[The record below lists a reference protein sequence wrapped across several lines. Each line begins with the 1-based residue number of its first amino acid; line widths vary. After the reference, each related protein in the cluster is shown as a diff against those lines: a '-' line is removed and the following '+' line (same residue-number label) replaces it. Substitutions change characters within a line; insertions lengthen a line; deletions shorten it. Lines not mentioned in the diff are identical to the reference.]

1 MSTQQR
7 YKPMRQSNCIT
18 VINTMTLTLLMIAP
32 LTSQD
37 QKSQPQQKVEKLS
50 KWPALKTTE
59 SEKVRAT
66 ARQFKK
72 PQEKLHAAATKRLI
86 AVGPAVAPIIIPM
99 VNDRPES
106 INDNLFKVLDAVL
119 NKKHAALLARETKRP
134 SVEWRRYLTRKLA
147 TFHDEELAPVFKNA
161 IKDKDADI
169 AAFGAIALLSLGNH
183 DGLEVAMLA
192 AKQRWDEFG
201 DFASKVLAAGPS
213 KKAAMPIFKKIAS
226 ARSTDQMAGLR
237 LLRYLIVKD
246 QSALLKRYLE
256 SSDFTVKKEAIN
268 TARVLFG
275 EKPLDKLSSFQA
287 IDQAKTWLNK
297 LQG

>member
-1 MSTQQR
+1 MSKQQL
-7 YKPMRQSNCIT
+7 YKSMQPNNCIT
-18 VINTMTLTLLMIAP
+18 IISTVTLTLMMIAP

-37 QKSQPQQKVEKLS
+37 QKPKSQPKVEKLS

-59 SEKVRAT
+59 SERARAT

-86 AVGPAVAPIIIPM
+86 AIGPAVAPIIIPM
-99 VNDRPES
+99 VSDRPES
-106 INDNLFKVLDAVL
+106 INDNLFEVLDAVL
-119 NKKHAALLARETKRP
+119 NTKHAALLARETKRP

-147 TFHDEELAPVFKNA
+147 TFHDKELTPVFKQA

-169 AAFGAIALLSLGNH
+169 ATYGAIALLSLGNH
-183 DGLEVAMLA
+183 DGLEIAMLA
-192 AKQRWDEFG
+192 AKQRWAEFR
-201 DFASKVLAAGPS
+201 DIAAEVLAAGRS
-213 KKAAMPIFKKIAS
+213 EKVATPIFAKIAA
-226 ARSTDQMAGLR
+226 ARPTDQMAGLR

-246 QSALLKRYLE
+246 QSMLLKRYLE

-287 IDQAKTWLNK
+287 IDQAKVWLNK
-297 LQG
+297 L

>member
-1 MSTQQR
+1 
-7 YKPMRQSNCIT
+7 MRHRNCIT
-18 VINTMTLTLLMIAP
+18 IISTVALTLMVTAP

-37 QKSQPQQKVEKLS
+37 QKPQPQQKVEKLS
-50 KWPALKTTE
+50 KWPALKATE
-59 SEKVRAT
+59 SERVRST

-86 AVGPAVAPIIIPM
+86 ATGPAVAPIIIPM

-106 INDNLFKVLDAVL
+106 INDNLFEVLDAVL
-119 NKKHAALLARETKRP
+119 NKKHSALLARETKRP
-134 SVEWRRYLTRKLA
+134 SVEWRRYLIRKLA
-147 TFHDEELAPVFKNA
+147 TFHDAELAPVFKNT

-169 AAFGAIALLSLGNH
+169 AAYGAIALLSLGNH
-183 DGLEVAMLA
+183 DGLEIAMLA
-192 AKQRWDEFG
+192 AKQRWAEFG
-201 DFASKVLAAGPS
+201 DFASKVLAAGRS
-213 KKAAMPIFKKIAS
+213 EKGAMPIFKKIES
-226 ARSTDQMAGLR
+226 ARPTDQMAGLR
-237 LLRYLIVKD
+237 LLRYLIVQD
-246 QSALLKRYLE
+246 QRALLKRYLE

-297 LQG
+297 LSG